1 MDWGRYR
8 AALYSSC
15 SLFSCT
21 RAVVCFRAFVDANV
35 MKKRR
40 QQVFD
45 QLGGFSQQGA
55 VCSILGKDLYINCSE
70 IVLFCLYLRLNVG
83 SSAEYC

>member
-1 MDWGRYR
+1 MEENRITCNPPGSEESDGLRSVPVLHYT
-8 AALYSSC
+8 AAVHWFHVL
-15 SLFSCT
+15 
-21 RAVVCFRAFVDANV
+21 VCFLGFRAFVDANV

-55 VCSILGKDLYINCSE
+55 VCSILGKGL
-70 IVLFCLYLRLNVG
+70 
-83 SSAEYC
+83 